1 MGNNE
6 VTKSNIIKSLAYKF
20 IERCGYQGIAF
31 IVQLILAR
39 LLDPTDYGV
48 LSLLTIFITL
58 SQVFVQSGLNTALIQ
73 RKDVTEKDYSSVF
86 YLSLLVALLL
96 YGILFITSP
105 LIADY
110 YDMPELT
117 NVMRI
122 LALILIPGAFNS
134 IQNAKIA
141 REMQFKKLMYS
152 TLGAV
157 VISGIVGITMAYCGF
172 GVWALVGQQLSNQ
185 ISICVIMLFVV
196 KWRPK
201 FVIEFHRIKSLFSF
215 GWKLLC
221 SQLIDTLYKD
231 LRTLVI
237 GKKYDSAVLGYYNRG
252 KQFPELIVN
261 NLNSAVQNVMLPA
274 LSKHQDDKLRM
285 KSMMRRA
292 IVTSSFIVF
301 PIVAGL
307 AAVAEPLIS
316 LALTDKWLPCVPY
329 LRVYC
334 FTMAFYPIH
343 SANLQALN
351 AQGRSDLFL
360 KLEII
365 KKIFGVIVLL
375 ITVFCFDSPLA
386 IAIGGA
392 VATLSSCFINATPNQ
407 KLLNYS
413 YFEQMKDIIPS
424 MVLSIIMGVAVLC
437 IQFLNLNSWLTL
449 LIQVPLGIVIYII
462 LAEIFKLECYKYLKT
477 NILGILKKRKISA

>member
-6 VTKSNIIKSLAYKF
+6 ATKSNIIKSLIYKF
-20 IERCGYQGIAF
+20 VERCGYQGIAF

-96 YGILFITSP
+96 YGVLFITSP
-105 LIADY
+105 IIADY
-110 YDMPELT
+110 YNMPELT
-117 NVMRI
+117 RVMRV

-157 VISGIVGITMAYCGF
+157 VISGVVGITMAYCGF
-172 GVWALVGQQLSNQ
+172 GVWSLVGQQLSNQ
-185 ISICVIMLFVV
+185 ISICIIMLFVV

-201 FVIEFHRIKSLFSF
+201 FVIEFNRIKSLFSF

-221 SQLIDTLYKD
+221 SQFIDTLYKE

-237 GKKYDSAVLGYYNRG
+237 GKKYNSATLGYYNRG

-261 NLNSAVQNVMLPA
+261 NLNGAVQNVMLPA
-274 LSKHQDDKLRM
+274 LSKHQDDKARM

-365 KKIFGVIVLL
+365 KKAYGLVVLL
-375 ITVFCFDSPLA
+375 ITVFCFDSPIA
-386 IAIGGA
+386 IALGGA
-392 VATLSSCFINATPNQ
+392 ATTLISCFVNSAPNK
-407 KLLNYS
+407 KLIGYT
-413 YFEQMKDIIPS
+413 YFEQVKDLLPS
-424 MVLSIIMGVAVLC
+424 MGLSALMGVAVYCVQL
-437 IQFLNLNSWLTL
+437 IGLSDLLTL
-449 LIQVPLGIVIYII
+449 VIQVVVGVVMYIGLAWI
-462 LAEIFKLECYKYLKT
+462 LKLECFIYLK
-477 NILGILKKRKISA
+477 NLIFDFLKKRKKA